1 METVEEKVEEKR
13 ETGTALIAAGCSAWF
28 FDFLVLFFLPAAW
41 RQGHHQTFLAVM
53 GVLAATG
60 LALVVLGV
68 NDRCQSREG

>member
-1 METVEEKVEEKR
+1 METIEEKR

-53 GVLAATG
+53 GVLALTG
-60 LALVVLGV
+60 LALIALGV
-68 NDRCQSREG
+68 YDRRQSREV